1 MRILIASDIHG
12 RILAAKKLDK
22 LFQRYNPDKVILLGD
37 YLYNGPRNGVPQDYD
52 PMGTSI
58 ILNKYAHLITGVK
71 GNCDSR
77 IDETLLKF
85 PIQDSRVVYLNGFRV
100 DMVHGDLLTSDILN
114 VERGDILMF
123 GHTHVYMLKK
133 EDGVI
138 YFNPGSTSFPKNGN
152 PATYGVMDG
161 MHLEIR
167 KLDDDLPV
175 KFLDL
180 F

>member
-1 MRILIASDIHG
+1 MKILIVSDTHG
-12 RILAAKKLDK
+12 R
-22 LFQRYNPDKVILLGD
+22 LG
-37 YLYNGPRNGVPQDYD
+37 
-52 PMGTSI
+52 
-58 ILNKYAHLITGVK
+58 
-71 GNCDSR
+71 
-77 IDETLLKF
+77 
-85 PIQDSRVVYLNGFRV
+85 
-100 DMVHGDLLTSDILN
+100 N
-114 VERGDILMF
+114 VEMVLEKVKPIDMMIHCGDIERDEEYLRMIAGCPVYMVSGNNDWGLALDRELMIQIGKYRVMATHGHHYSVYYDLNALAQVAKDKGADVVMF

>member
-1 MRILIASDIHG
+1 MSIFIKNNRSSHRI
-12 RILAAKKLDK
+12 
-22 LFQRYNPDKVILLGD
+22 
-37 YLYNGPRNGVPQDYD
+37 
-52 PMGTSI
+52 I
-58 ILNKYAHLITGVK
+58 ILRNPIARPIIEIVAKQNNLIG
-71 GNCDSR
+71 

-85 PIQDSRVVYLNGFRV
+85 PIQDSRVAYLNGFRV